1 MSRWSPDSRCSES
14 WAWIILYHL
23 MVVLAPGPCWSWTVT
38 VLTSNYKGYFRQLH
52 ACRARINSS
61 LDHCKHLHFVFSTKY
76 ADMQSIRLPAIVI
89 WCPRRFLFVDRITK
103 AELQKEAN
111 ICYLVHIKLYT
122 EYKRLISG
130 STEFQDSAAQ
140 WKL

>member
-1 MSRWSPDSRCSES
+1 MSRLWPDSRCSEW
-14 WAWIILYHL
+14 WAGMILYHL
-23 MVVLAPGPCWSWTVT
+23 TVVLAPGPCCCWTVT

-52 ACRARINSS
+52 ACQARINSS
-61 LDHCKHLHFVFSTKY
+61 LDHCKHLHFVLSTKY
-76 ADMQSIRLPAIVI
+76 AEYKTASYR
-89 WCPRRFLFVDRITK
+89 PRRFLFVDRITK